1 MKRLKVKYGN
11 KQIEKKII
19 MKEKRKLNF
28 LIILN
33 ISLFLIFLFLI
44 KKYID
49 IKKKQ
54 NKIVK
59 KVVDTGGFKYFCCF
73 CVMGRLENR
82 YAREVISYYL
92 SIGFDKFVI
101 ADNNLPNTEKFSD
114 VLQDYIKN
122 DTVDI
127 VDEFYGKY
135 NGNAEVYLFL
145 YKKYKNKCK
154 WLTFFDFDE
163 YLKMFSEDGK
173 NIGIYEYLSNKKFD
187 KCETVVVNWVM
198 YGDNDLIY
206 SDNRTTLE
214 RFSAAPLF
222 NYTYNY
228 YVKPIVR
235 GDLNKQ
241 IFTVNKS
248 HHTPN
253 LEVITCDS
261 MGNIQK
267 NLKEAIKPPQHKYA
281 YLMHFNTRST
291 EEYVEKCKRGYPGKR
306 AADVFTKVKLYFLM
320 NRFTEEKLQYF
331 EKSFQRSF
339 NSIRKIYNKAK
350 KR

>member
-1 MKRLKVKYGN
+1 MKNYKI
-11 KQIEKKII
+11 IEKIDFRNIKKPTVLIYVKICI
-19 MKEKRKLNF
+19 KL
-28 LIILN
+28 
-33 ISLFLIFLFLI
+33 LFLCLLFAINLI
-44 KKYID
+44 LKFNQKASKKE
-49 IKKKQ
+49 
-54 NKIVK
+54 NKLE
-59 KVVDTGGFKYFCCF
+59 YFCCF
-73 CVMGRLENR
+73 CAMGKRENL
-82 YAREVISYYL
+82 YSRELIEYYRG
-92 SIGFDKFVI
+92 IGVEKFVFG
-101 ADNNLPNTEKFSD
+101 DNNLPNTEKLSD
-114 VLQDYIKN
+114 VLEDYIKEGL
-122 DTVDI
+122 VDI
-127 VDEFYGKY
+127 LEIFGSTIGQGEFYGVMYDK
-135 NGNAEVYLFL
+135 
-145 YKKYKNKCK
+145 YKKKCK